1 MFKVY
6 KNLSPTIEAV
16 IFGTPQ
22 NNYNLRH
29 FSFFSLPYANTVYHG
44 SESLSNLGP
53 RIWNLVPS
61 TLKKLDDF
69 RFLRHK
75 LKNGNLKTVRLCSI
89 KLLYLVLD
97 SYSFFCFFNHF
108 VQPNHFILFY
118 YL

>member
-1 MFKVY
+1 MTEIIKVY

-16 IFGTPQ
+16 IFGTPR

-44 SESLSNLGP
+44 SESLSKLGP

-69 RFLRHK
+69 SSFKTQIKKWQPKNCPCMLYKTSIPHVRF
-75 LKNGNLKTVRLCSI
+75 I
-89 KLLYLVLD
+89 
-97 SYSFFCFFNHF
+97 
-108 VQPNHFILFY
+108 
-118 YL
+118 